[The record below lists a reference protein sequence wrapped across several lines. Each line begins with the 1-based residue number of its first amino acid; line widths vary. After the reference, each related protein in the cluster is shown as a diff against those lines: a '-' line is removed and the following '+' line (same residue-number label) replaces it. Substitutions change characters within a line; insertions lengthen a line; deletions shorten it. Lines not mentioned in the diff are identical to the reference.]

1 MKNDEFFIKEFCDR
15 CGNGLIARTMSWFT
29 TETICIPC
37 AGDERNIRR
46 CLPNMGKDFE
56 DCGYIPKTVG
66 EADINQKEQILKQ
79 KNQIQFLKWKEK
91 N

>member
-1 MKNDEFFIKEFCDR
+1 
-15 CGNGLIARTMSWFT
+15 
-29 TETICIPC
+29 
-37 AGDERNIRR
+37 
-46 CLPNMGKDFE
+46 MGKDFE